1 MFEKLFSKK
10 NKKSEEIFAYA
21 SGTFVRIE
29 DVPDPVFSEKSMGEG
44 VAILPTDSKILAPA
58 DGEIILVAPT
68 KHALALKTTLGE
80 EILIHIGL
88 ETVNL
93 GGQGIDVFVKVGDK
107 VLKGQK
113 IVEIDL
119 GFIEKNANS
128 TVIPLV
134 VTNSEEDRFD
144 FQWEN
149 VKEVKAGETKLFKA
163 TLK

>member
-1 MFEKLFSKK
+1 MFGKLFSR
-10 NKKSEEIFAYA
+10 NNSKSEEIFAYA
-21 SGTFVRIE
+21 SGTFVKIE

-44 VAILPTDSKILAPA
+44 VAILPVDGQILAPA

-68 KHALALKTTLGE
+68 KHALALRTTFGQ

-113 IVEIDL
+113 IVQIDL
-119 GFIEKNANS
+119 EFIKKNASS

-134 VTNSEEDRFD
+134 ITNSEENHFN

-149 VKEVKAGETKLFKA
+149 VKEVKAGETRLFKT

>member
-10 NKKSEEIFAYA
+10 NNKSEEIFAYA
-21 SGTFVRIE
+21 SGIFVKIE

-44 VAILPTDSKILAPA
+44 VAILPSDGQILAPV

-68 KHALALKTTLGE
+68 KHALALKTMLGE

-119 GFIEKNANS
+119 DFIQKNANS

-163 TLK
+163 ALK

>member
-10 NKKSEEIFAYA
+10 NNKSEEIFAYA
-21 SGTFVRIE
+21 SGTFVKIE

-44 VAILPTDSKILAPA
+44 VAILPVDGQILAPA
-58 DGEIILVAPT
+58 DGEIILIAPT

-93 GGQGIDVFVKVGDK
+93 GGQGINAFVKVGDK

-113 IVEIDL
+113 IIEIDL
-119 GFIEKNANS
+119 DFIKKNASS

-134 VTNSEEDRFD
+134 ITNSEENRFD

-149 VKEVKAGETKLFKA
+149 VREVKAGETKLFKA